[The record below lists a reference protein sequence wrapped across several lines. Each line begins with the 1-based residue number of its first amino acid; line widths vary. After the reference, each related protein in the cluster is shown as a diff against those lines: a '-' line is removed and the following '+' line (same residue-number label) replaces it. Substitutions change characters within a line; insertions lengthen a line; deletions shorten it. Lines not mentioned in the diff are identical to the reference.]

1 MLVPGGTTQ
10 RILEERWK
18 CEAAL
23 KPMSG
28 VEQEDRESFQKGLLK
43 ATQRKIEEITQEG
56 FGSDKTRIVN
66 QVRLKAQL

>member
-10 RILEERWK
+10 RILKERWK

-28 VEQEDRESFQKGLLK
+28 VEQEDRESFQRNFESDSK
-43 ATQRKIEEITQEG
+43 KIEEITQEG